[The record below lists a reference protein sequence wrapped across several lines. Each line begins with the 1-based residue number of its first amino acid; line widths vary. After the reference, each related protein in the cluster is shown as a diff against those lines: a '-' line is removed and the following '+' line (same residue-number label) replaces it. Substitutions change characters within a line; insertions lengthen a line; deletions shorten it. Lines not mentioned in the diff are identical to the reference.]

1 MGELRTHLQQVS
13 PLLKSVFL
21 TSPYGCSNVRCACD
35 RLKDMLYIEGI
46 NRVGNFRS
54 SLVAHKMR
62 PWLIWFGFILVSSR
76 VIRSFSISQL
86 LQRLQRENSF
96 DYVLIVGETEGILPR
111 LFSELSTPIILIEEN
126 SNITYNLDKHF
137 SRNLLCVAFV
147 DKSIKGLLEF
157 YNLNLQLWNTEPL
170 FLIMKKHTKIGI
182 LESFWRSNQLLNVLA
197 IFEDF
202 EVRIKQNLYS

>member
-1 MGELRTHLQQVS
+1 
-13 PLLKSVFL
+13 
-21 TSPYGCSNVRCACD
+21 
-35 RLKDMLYIEGI
+35 MLYIEGI

-62 PWLIWFGFILVSSR
+62 PWLIWFGFILVTSR

-96 DYVLIVGETEGILPR
+96 DYVLIVGETDGTLPR